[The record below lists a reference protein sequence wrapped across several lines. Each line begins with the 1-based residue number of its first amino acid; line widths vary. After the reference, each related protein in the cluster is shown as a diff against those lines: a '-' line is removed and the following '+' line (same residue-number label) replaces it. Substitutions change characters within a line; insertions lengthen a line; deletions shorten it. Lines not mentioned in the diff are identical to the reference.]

1 MTDAEK
7 PRWWSANE
15 AVKASFDLPP
25 YEPPRFAD
33 GTYTHDVVPD
43 IEREFDCT
51 IRFVG
56 VDPRYP
62 DDWEVRVDGEPLL
75 EVGRRRDEH
84 GNTVYGLTAEAFEAR
99 VREALGT

>member
-7 PRWWSANE
+7 PRWWLANE
-15 AVKASFDLPP
+15 EVKEAFDLPP

-33 GTYTHDVVPD
+33 DTYTHEVVPD
-43 IEREFDCT
+43 LEREFDCS

-62 DDWEVRVDGEPLL
+62 DDWEVRVDGRSVT
-75 EVGRRRDEH
+75 EVGRRRDKH
-84 GNTVYGLTAEAFEAR
+84 GNTVYGTTSREFAAR
-99 VREALGT
+99 IREELED